1 MPAVGVKVTGLKEI
15 IKRNEQ
21 RIKAETW
28 GKVMAKAMYEAEK
41 LAKQLCPVSSG
52 TGGGKLRDS
61 IKTTRT
67 GNFSYEMTATA
78 KNKSGVG
85 YASFN
90 EWGWYGISGKVG
102 SIEAP
107 IFYLGGYRPFLR
119 PSIWIM
125 NKKYKKYIKKIVFE
139 GHYY

>member
-1 MPAVGVKVTGLKEI
+1 MAMVGIEVKGLTNI
-15 IKRNEQ
+15 IKRMEW
-21 RIKAETW
+21 RIKGETW

-41 LAKQLCPVSSG
+41 LAKQLCPVSGG

-61 IKTTRT
+61 IKATRT
-67 GNFSYEMTATA
+67 GNFIYEMTATA

-90 EWGWYGISGKVG
+90 EFGWSGISGKEG
-102 SIEAP
+102 SVESP

-119 PSIWIM
+119 PSVWIM
-125 NKKYKKYIKKIVFE
+125 NKKYKEYIKKIVFSVE
-139 GHYY
+139 